1 MSKVFLTRTGLGIRS
16 GSATSAPCT
25 AQPPATQK
33 NSSSAPLAALFP
45 PLSSLFTPHSS
56 LLCSILLAL
65 VCSATHAQT
74 GEADQMPCF
83 AGCAHLPQGSLEK
96 RNCSNEQL
104 AAFIRSHLRYPN
116 DARNKGIE
124 GTVYVA
130 FTVDASGRV
139 LDPRVIVGIGGG
151 CDEEALRV
159 VRQMPRWEPARKGDR
174 AVPVTLHLPIHFA
187 LRQDDQDVEELL
199 TLTWGTLSGPEV
211 RREEVLACLDK
222 PVSVRD
228 AEGQALPLEELVF
241 VVQRGNQQRV
251 AESGGSITPEMRRLV
266 QRLRPGSN
274 FTVVAAVQSG
284 GRFHYVQRSFR
295 VAKEK

>member
-1 MSKVFLTRTGLGIRS
+1 MSTAYRKTTWKSRPV
-16 GSATSAPCT
+16 AP
-25 AQPPATQK
+25 
-33 NSSSAPLAALFP
+33 SP
-45 PLSSLFTPHSS
+45 PLSSFLCCF
-56 LLCSILLAL
+56 LLVLA
-65 VCSATHAQT
+65 CRAIHAQT
-74 GEADQMPCF
+74 NDADQMPYF
-83 AGCAHLPQGSLEK
+83 AGCAHLPEGSLEK
-96 RNCSNEQL
+96 RTCSNEQL

-116 DARNKGIE
+116 EARNEGIE

-187 LRQDDQDVEELL
+187 LRQDDQAVEELL

-211 RREEVLACLDK
+211 TRARLEACLDK
-222 PVSVRD
+222 PVFVRD
-228 AEGQALPLEELVF
+228 AEGRALPLEELVF

-266 QRLRPGSN
+266 QRLRPGST
-274 FTVVAAVQSG
+274 FTVVATVQSE

-295 VAKEK
+295 VVKEK

>member
-1 MSKVFLTRTGLGIRS
+1 MSKGFLTRAGLGIRS

-33 NSSSAPLAALFP
+33 NSSSTPLAALFP
-45 PLSSLFTPHSS
+45 PLASLLPPPAS
-56 LLCSILLAL
+56 LLCCFLLAL

-74 GEADQMPCF
+74 GETDQMPYF
-83 AGCAHLPQGSLEK
+83 AGCAHLPQGSPEK

-104 AAFIRSHLRYPN
+104 AAFIRNHLRYPN
-116 DARNKGIE
+116 EARNRGIE

-159 VRQMPRWEPARKGDR
+159 VRQMPRWEPARKGER

-187 LRQDDQDVEELL
+187 LRQDEQAVEELL
-199 TLTWGTLSGPEV
+199 TLTWGTLSGPAV
-211 RREEVLACLDK
+211 QREEVLACLDK
-222 PVSVRD
+222 PVYVRD
-228 AEGQALPLEELVF
+228 AEGRALPIEELVL

-251 AESGGSITPEMRRLV
+251 AESSGSITPEMRRLV
-266 QRLRPGSN
+266 QRLRPGST

-284 GRFHYVQRSFR
+284 GRFLYVQRSFQ
-295 VAKEK
+295 VVKEK